1 MPNQR
6 HIAHRTVAGRPI
18 VLTAPD
24 PRLVSITYTHEFGQA
39 ALPHVDVVP
48 HFSLKYQ
55 YRNGSADLSFEA
67 ARDFCAA
74 AAEAGARYG
83 DWCFGAWVLMVVY

>member
-1 MPNQR
+1 MYQPTAHSAPHSR
-6 HIAHRTVAGRPI
+6 RAHRIDRP
-18 VLTAPD
+18 VPFTAHN
-24 PRLVSITYTHEFGQA
+24 IQA

-48 HFSLKYQ
+48 HYSLKYQ

-74 AAEAGARYG
+74 AAEAGARYVCG
-83 DWCFGAWVLMVVY
+83 CGRWVADAGC